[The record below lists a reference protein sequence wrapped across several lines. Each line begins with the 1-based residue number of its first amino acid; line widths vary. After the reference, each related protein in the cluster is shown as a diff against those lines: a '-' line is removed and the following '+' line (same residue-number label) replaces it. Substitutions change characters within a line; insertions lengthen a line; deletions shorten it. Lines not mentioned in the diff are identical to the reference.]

1 MSIGT
6 EFPRI
11 SVDQIVPLAAGG
23 SVQFGDGPNP
33 TGFGADGNA
42 LLPINVELLAAK
54 RTLLTT
60 DAPFQKIDPGG
71 DQDVILPPE
80 AKGLCFYVFNNCTP
94 TAAEDITVKEDAEA
108 VTIVTLSE
116 GEAAWLVCDGTTWQH
131 CGIIVTGAAS

>member
-42 LLPINVELLAAK
+42 LLPVNVELLAAK
-54 RTLLTT
+54 KTLLTT
-60 DAPFQKIDPGG
+60 DAIFQKIDPGG

-80 AKGLCFYVFNNCTP
+80 ASGLCFYIFNNCTG
-94 TAAEDITVKEDAEA
+94 AAGEDITVKEDAEA
-108 VTIVTLSE
+108 VTIATLE
-116 GEAAWLVCDGTTWQH
+116 EAEFAWFVCDGTTWH
-131 CGIIVTGAAS
+131 HLGITPSAAS